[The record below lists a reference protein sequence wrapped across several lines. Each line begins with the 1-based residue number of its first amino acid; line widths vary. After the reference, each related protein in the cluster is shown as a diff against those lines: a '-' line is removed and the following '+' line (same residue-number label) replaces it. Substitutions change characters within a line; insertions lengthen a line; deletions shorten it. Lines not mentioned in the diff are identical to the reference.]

1 MWCAGQFQGIGQ
13 GYLAYDLTRSASL
26 LGVISVGYGLPMI
39 ALALFGG
46 AIADRMERKRLIQIF
61 QGAEA
66 LIALGLALSVISGTV
81 TWYHILAASII
92 HGALF
97 AFMLPARQAIIPQ
110 LVDKSEVTN
119 AIALNSAG
127 QSAVM
132 LTAPAI
138 CGTLYVGF
146 GPEAVFIAMFVFQSL
161 AVILTEMVPVSG
173 QGPVQPQQNLF
184 KDVKD
189 GIRVM
194 KNNRVILVLIAMAL
208 TSTMFAMPFTHL
220 LPVFVVAMYG
230 RQAGALGILSAI
242 LGLGSLAGSL
252 IVASIGNWKRGM
264 LLLTTSFIT
273 GITLI
278 SLALFP
284 YYFAG
289 LVVMLFMGFG
299 ASPQRALKESLAM
312 DAVDDLFRGR
322 VMSMLM
328 ITIGLVPIGVLP
340 LGLIADAFGPA
351 TALAIMGTIMT
362 AMTLIVFF
370 TQRVIRDAQ

>member
-1 MWCAGQFQGIGQ
+1 
-13 GYLAYDLTRSASL
+13 
-26 LGVISVGYGLPMI
+26 
-39 ALALFGG
+39 
-46 AIADRMERKRLIQIF
+46 
-61 QGAEA
+61 
-66 LIALGLALSVISGTV
+66 
-81 TWYHILAASII
+81 
-92 HGALF
+92 
-97 AFMLPARQAIIPQ
+97 
-110 LVDKSEVTN
+110 
-119 AIALNSAG
+119 
-127 QSAVM
+127 
-132 LTAPAI
+132 
-138 CGTLYVGF
+138 
-146 GPEAVFIAMFVFQSL
+146 MFVFQSL

-322 VMSMLM
+322 VMSILM
-328 ITIGLVPIGVLP
+328 ITIGLVPIGGLP

-362 AMTLIVFF
+362 VMTLIVFF

>member
-13 GYLAYDLTRSASL
+13 GYLAYDLTRSAGL

-46 AIADRMERKRLIQIF
+46 AIADRMKRKRLIQLF

-66 LIALGLALSVISGTV
+66 LIALGLAISVISGTV

-97 AFMLPARQAIIPQ
+97 AFMLPARQAIIPE
-110 LVDKSEVTN
+110 LVDKSEITN

-127 QSAVM
+127 QSVVM

-138 CGTLYVGF
+138 CGTLYAIF
-146 GPEAVFIAMFVFQSL
+146 GPEAVFIGMFVFQSL
-161 AVILTEMVPVSG
+161 AVILTEMVPTSR
-173 QGPVQPQQNLF
+173 QAPVQPKQNLF

-194 KNNRVILVLIAMAL
+194 KNNRVILVLIGMAL

-220 LPVFVVAMYG
+220 LPVLVVAVYG
-230 RQAGALGILSAI
+230 KNADALGILSAI
-242 LGLGSLAGSL
+242 IGLGSLVGSL
-252 IVASIGNWKRGM
+252 IVASIGNWKRGV

-273 GITLI
+273 GITLL
-278 SLALFP
+278 SLAIFP

-289 LVVMLFMGFG
+289 LVIMLFMGFG
-299 ASPQRALKESLAM
+299 ASPQRALKESLVM
-312 DAVDDLFRGR
+312 DAVDDVFRGR
-322 VMSMLM
+322 VMSVLM
-328 ITIGLVPIGVLP
+328 MTIGLVPIGVLP
-340 LGLIADAFGPA
+340 LGLIVDAFGPT

-362 AMTLIVFF
+362 VMTSIVFF
-370 TQRVIRDAQ
+370 TQKIIRDAQ